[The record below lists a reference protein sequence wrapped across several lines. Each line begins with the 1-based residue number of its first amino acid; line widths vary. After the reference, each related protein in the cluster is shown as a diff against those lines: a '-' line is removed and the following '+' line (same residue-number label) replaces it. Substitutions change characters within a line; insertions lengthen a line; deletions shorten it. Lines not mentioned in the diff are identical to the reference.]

1 MVCDL
6 INIGLKPGEEKASA
20 LPVDIK
26 IISQRMTKTQVILKL
41 MQLEDEAVLDYSFKA
56 MWPTGS
62 PEDLELIR
70 QIRKGRDLTITQEMK
85 RTKDDFVEV
94 VKKKGDK
101 MSDIFHS
108 FGDMLGG
115 GGKSSGTTTPQKS
128 AVTPVNNKQ
137 QTAGKHQ
144 PGK

>member
-1 MVCDL
+1 MPFPSILMPPPPCPKKL
-6 INIGLKPGEEKASA
+6 L
-20 LPVDIK
+20 DIK
-26 IISQRMTKTQVILKL
+26 FRIS
-41 MQLEDEAVLDYSFKA
+41 D
-56 MWPTGS
+56 GS
-62 PEDLELIR
+62 KFP
-70 QIRKGRDLTITQEMK
+70 
-85 RTKDDFVEV
+85 FVEV